1 MKKILYYILVVLC
14 SICFI
19 IAYQMHK
26 YYSVPKQRKAYLF
39 HKNSDND
46 TINIAFIG
54 DSWAFLHKDHSCKIA
69 EYLEYDIQKPV
80 RVYSYGINGLT
91 SKEIYESMYDNN
103 NLRNFMHQKH
113 YNYCYISAGINDTYK
128 KMSLSYYK
136 QSIDCI
142 IQLLLENH
150 IHPIIQEIP
159 DYDISKA
166 FNRQR
171 YIRKVLRHISSY
183 INECPL
189 DCKDLYRNT
198 LNNLIIEK
206 NYKDSVS
213 VLQYRTW
220 NNNFLQDQQEL
231 YLNDGMHLNENG
243 YMVLDRAIATE
254 ITKHILK

>member
-1 MKKILYYILVVLC
+1 M
-14 SICFI
+14 
-19 IAYQMHK
+19 
-26 YYSVPKQRKAYLF
+26 
-39 HKNSDND
+39 
-46 TINIAFIG
+46 
-54 DSWAFLHKDHSCKIA
+54 
-69 EYLEYDIQKPV
+69 
-80 RVYSYGINGLT
+80 
-91 SKEIYESMYDNN
+91 
-103 NLRNFMHQKH
+103 
-113 YNYCYISAGINDTYK
+113 
-128 KMSLSYYK
+128 
-136 QSIDCI
+136 
-142 IQLLLENH
+142 
-150 IHPIIQEIP
+150 
-159 DYDISKA
+159 
-166 FNRQR
+166 
-171 YIRKVLRHISSY
+171 LRHISSY